1 MTVIDAAFDEALNNV
16 LDPRA
21 CLRPQPW
28 LWRAGL
34 DAKACWA
41 EWAQAA
47 ASWLQEQGVS
57 PRDAIVIVPVGAV
70 LSHARRAWA
79 EEVGGWA
86 PQIETIASL
95 ISAQSWQYEA
105 GNGSAGRVTLDVVAD
120 RLQASQRLAKEPWC
134 RQWVTRDPR
143 GFDHAMTQLVDA
155 AHTWVRRAQAIEPAH
170 RADYWQ
176 TLRGWLGAATNS
188 PVQYGSREKLLLA
201 WALEWVIDSL
211 DAGLPSDVLFDLP
224 CKAYIGV
231 SAGVSVSPGTEAHLM
246 LSLMAQATGKGIPCL
261 WSVAQGALADGDNDD
276 PGLTRPAQIACVD
289 AEDEARHAA
298 AVILDAVNASRQAEG
313 EPVALIALDRS
324 LVRRVRAMLDGA
336 GAQVADETGWR
347 LSTTRAAAVVTRLL
361 QAAHPQASS
370 DDLLDW
376 LKSGWIELDS
386 LDAGDELEAWC
397 RRHGWLRAWDKP
409 ALPPAG
415 GAPCPDDAMQL
426 WQQADQVT
434 QAFRSMR
441 SGKKRPLR
449 VWLQTLLEMLQQAQ
463 AWDALVQDEAGAL
476 VAETLHLS
484 HPGLQ
489 DDSTWQQLLDQMQL
503 DGVRFGRWVHE
514 VLENTT
520 FRPLAPSGR
529 IDVVITPMAR
539 AVMRPFHSIVI
550 PGADSRQLGGVSVSA
565 TWLGPTLT
573 RQMALATPENL
584 RQAQWEA
591 FGLLM
596 SRERVV
602 CLYRQGQ
609 GSEPM
614 EASPWLTRWAKENQR
629 EWLSAKTPWRIQH
642 VDMALAQRPLPH
654 LDQASLPLL
663 PTSLSATSY
672 EALRQCPYR
681 FYAQSVLRL
690 RDVDELDEGLD
701 RSDYGTWLH
710 EVIRR
715 FHVQRE
721 QMLALRTQDEDVQAW
736 LEMADLV
743 MKDMGLHGEA
753 TRPYFLPYLSVLPSM
768 AAAYVRWLHAHE
780 QDGWRCVDNE
790 SSQHRPLDL
799 NDASGQIEMKGQIDR
814 IDASYREGQRAR
826 MVIDYKSG
834 SLLGLKERVKR
845 PLEDTQLPFYAAL
858 MGGDVSE
865 AAYLHLDAKAA
876 TLIRHADVQDH
887 AEQLMDG
894 LVDDFTR
901 IKQGAAMPALGDAAA
916 CTYCAARGLCRKDH
930 WPLTPL
936 TEQEGPA

>member
-1 MTVIDAAFDEALNNV
+1 MTVIDAAFDEALNDV
-16 LDPRA
+16 LDPRR
-21 CLRPQPW
+21 CLTPQPW
-28 LWRAGL
+28 LWRPDL
-34 DAKACWA
+34 DAGTCWA
-41 EWAQAA
+41 QWAQAA
-47 ASWLQEQGVS
+47 ARWLQEQDVS
-57 PRDAIVIVPVGAV
+57 PRDAIVVVPVGAV

-79 EEVGGWA
+79 EQVGGWA
-86 PQIETIASL
+86 PQVETIASL
-95 ISAQSWQYEA
+95 ISAQGWRHEA
-105 GNGSAGRVTLDVVAD
+105 ATRAVGRVTLDVVAD
-120 RLQASQRLAKEPWC
+120 RLQVSQRLAKEPWC

-143 GFDHAMTQLVDA
+143 GFDHAMTQLVEA
-155 AHTWVRRAQAIEPAH
+155 AHTWVRRAQGIAPGH

-176 TLRGWLGAATNS
+176 KLRGLLGVAPQS
-188 PVQYGSREKLLLA
+188 SVQYGARETLLLA

-211 DAGLPSDVLFDLP
+211 ETGWPSDVLFDLP
-224 CKAYIGV
+224 CQAYIGV
-231 SAGVSVSPGTEAHLM
+231 SAGMSVSPGTEAHLM
-246 LSLMAQATGKGIPCL
+246 LCVMAQATGKGIPCL
-261 WSVAQGALADGDNDD
+261 WSVAQGVLADA
-276 PGLTRPAQIACVD
+276 PGQERPSQIACVD
-289 AEDEARHAA
+289 TEDEARHAA
-298 AVILDAVNASRQAEG
+298 AVVLAEVNASRQADG
-313 EPVALIALDRS
+313 EPVALIALDRR

-336 GAQVADETGWR
+336 GAQAADETGWR

-376 LKSGWIELDS
+376 IKSGWVQFDS

-409 ALPPAG
+409 SSPPVG
-415 GAPCPDDAMQL
+415 STPCPEEAMQL
-426 WQQADQVT
+426 WLQADQVT

-441 SGKKRPLR
+441 AGKKRPLR
-449 VWLQTLLEMLQQAQ
+449 IWLQALLAMLQQAQ
-463 AWDALVQDEAGAL
+463 AWDALNQDEAGVL

-489 DDSTWQQLLDQMQL
+489 DDTTWQQLLDQMQL
-503 DGVRFGRWVHE
+503 DGAGFVHWVHE

-520 FRPLAPSGR
+520 FRPQAPKGR

-539 AVMRPFHSIVI
+539 AVMRPFQSIVI
-550 PGADSRQLGGVSVSA
+550 PGADARQLGGVSVS
-565 TWLGPTLT
+565 TNWLGPALT
-573 RQMALATPENL
+573 RQMALATPEDL
-584 RQAQWEA
+584 REAQWEA

-596 SRERVV
+596 SRQRVV

-609 GSEPM
+609 GTEPM
-614 EASPWLTRWAKENQR
+614 EASPWLTRWAKEAQC
-629 EWLSAKTPWRIQH
+629 EWQTVQTPWLVQH
-642 VDMALAQRPLPH
+642 VDTALAQRPLPR
-654 LDQASLPLL
+654 LDQDTMALL

-690 RDVDELDEGLD
+690 REVDELEEGLD
-701 RSDYGTWLH
+701 RSDYGSWLH

-721 QMLALRTQDEDVQAW
+721 QMLALRTQEEDVQAW
-736 LEMADLV
+736 LATADLV
-743 MKDMGLHGEA
+743 MVDMGLNGDV
-753 TRPYFLPYLSVLPSM
+753 TRPYFLPYRSVLPAM
-768 AAAYVRWLHAHE
+768 AAAYVRWLHAYE

-799 NDASGQIEMKGQIDR
+799 NAPCGQIEMKGQVDR
-814 IDASYREGQRAR
+814 IDASYREGRRAR

-858 MGGDVSE
+858 MGSDVSE

-876 TLIRHADVQDH
+876 TLIRHVDVQEH

-930 WPLTPL
+930 WPLTPANV
-936 TEQEGPA
+936 QEGQA

>member
-1 MTVIDAAFDEALNNV
+1 MTVIDAAFDEALNHV
-16 LDPRA
+16 LDPRS

-28 LWRAGL
+28 LWHAGV
-34 DAKACWA
+34 DAQTCWA
-41 EWAQAA
+41 EWARTA

-57 PRDAIVIVPVGAV
+57 PRDAVVIVPVGAV

-79 EEVGGWA
+79 EQVGGWA
-86 PQIETIASL
+86 PPVETIASL
-95 ISAQSWQYEA
+95 ISAQGWRHE
-105 GNGSAGRVTLDVVAD
+105 GGHGTPGRVSLDVVAD
-120 RLQASQRLAKEPWC
+120 RLQVSQRLAKEPWC
-134 RQWVTRDPR
+134 RQWVARDPR
-143 GFDHAMTQLVDA
+143 GFDHAMTQVVDA
-155 AHTWVRRAQAIEPAH
+155 AHTWVRRAQAIAPGQ
-170 RADYWQ
+170 RASYWER
-176 TLRGWLGAATNS
+176 LRGLLGVAATS

-201 WALEWVIDSL
+201 WTLEWVIDSL
-211 DAGLPSDVLFDLP
+211 DAGLPSDLLFDLP
-224 CKAYIGV
+224 SKAYIGV
-231 SAGVSVSPGTEAHLM
+231 SAGESVSPGTEAHLM
-246 LSLMAQATGKGIPCL
+246 LSVMAQATAKGVPCL
-261 WSVAQGALADGDNDD
+261 WSVAQGAWGDADAQQ
-276 PGLTRPAQIACVD
+276 RSAQPAQIACTD
-289 AEDEARHAA
+289 AEDEARHATA
-298 AVILDAVNASRQAEG
+298 FILEAVNASRRVDG

-376 LKSGWIELDS
+376 LKSGWVQLDKQ
-386 LDAGDELEAWC
+386 DAGDELEAWC
-397 RRHGWLRAWDKP
+397 RRHAWLRAWDKP
-409 ALPPAG
+409 ALPAAG
-415 GAPCPDDAMQL
+415 GASCPDAALQL
-426 WQQADQVT
+426 WQQADQLT

-463 AWDALVQDEAGAL
+463 AWDSLTQDEAGAL

-484 HPGLQ
+484 HPDLQ

-520 FRPLAPSGR
+520 FRPQAPSGR

-539 AVMRPFHSIVI
+539 AVMRPFHSIFI
-550 PGADSRQLGGVSVSA
+550 PGADSRQLGGVSTST
-565 TWLGPTLT
+565 TWLGPALT
-573 RQMALATPENL
+573 RQMALATPEDL

-602 CLYRQGQ
+602 CLHRQGQ
-609 GSEPM
+609 GTEPM
-614 EASPWLTRWAKENQR
+614 EASPWLTRWVKESQC
-629 EWLSAKTPWRIQH
+629 EWQTVPAPWQVQH
-642 VDMALAQRPLPH
+642 VDAALAQRPLPH
-654 LDQASLPLL
+654 LDQDSLALL

-690 RDVDELDEGLD
+690 RDVDELEEGLD

-736 LEMADLV
+736 LEVADVV
-743 MKDMGLHGEA
+743 MKDMGLTGDA
-753 TRPYFLPYLSVLPSM
+753 TRPYFLPYRSVLPAM
-768 AAAYVRWLHAHE
+768 ASAYVRWLHAHE

-790 SSQHRPLDL
+790 SSQHRSLDL
-799 NDASGQIEMKGQIDR
+799 NEQCGQIEMKGQIDR
-814 IDASYREGQRAR
+814 IDASYRDGQRAR

-858 MGGDVSE
+858 MGGDVSH

-876 TLIRHADVQDH
+876 TLIRHEDVQAH

-901 IKQGAAMPALGDAAA
+901 IKQGVAMPALGDAAA

-930 WPLTPL
+930 WPLSLPN
-936 TEQEGPA
+936 EGAQA